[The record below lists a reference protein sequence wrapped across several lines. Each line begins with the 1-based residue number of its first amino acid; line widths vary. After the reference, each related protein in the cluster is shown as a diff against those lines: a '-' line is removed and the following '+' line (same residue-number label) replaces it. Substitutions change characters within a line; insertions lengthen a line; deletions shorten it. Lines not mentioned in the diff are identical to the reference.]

1 MEGVSLVKV
10 NFQMRIS
17 AGCKGVHEGLDVS
30 LYVIFL
36 NILSELHKFNVI
48 ALKRLRKKTFHL
60 VSLLNYLS

>member
-1 MEGVSLVKV
+1 
-10 NFQMRIS
+10 MRIS
-17 AGCKGVHEGLDVS
+17 AGCKGVHEGLDAS

-48 ALKRLRKKTFHL
+48 ALRRLRKKTFHL